1 MGGKDGNKTMKL
13 EMYPVSDFL
22 STDVSGE
29 FSLEEA
35 KRVFLEILDA
45 VTRYKVDKVLFDGR
59 RIVGDPELM
68 ERFFYGEF
76 VAEAWRGVLPL
87 VPMFAFVL
95 EPPVLDPSR
104 FGETVAVNRGMVVKA
119 FDNPEE
125 ALQWLGVAPANNGM
139 EPTS

>member
-1 MGGKDGNKTMKL
+1 LAGKDGNKIMKL
-13 EMYPVSDFL
+13 EIYPESDFL
-22 STDVSGE
+22 RTDISGE

-35 KRVFLEILDA
+35 KRIFLEIVDA
-45 VTRYKVDKVLFDGR
+45 VTRYKVNKVLFDGR
-59 RIVGDPELM
+59 RIVGNPKPM

-87 VPMFAFVL
+87 VPKFAYVL
-95 EPPVLDPSR
+95 EHPVLDPGR

-139 EPTS
+139 GPTS